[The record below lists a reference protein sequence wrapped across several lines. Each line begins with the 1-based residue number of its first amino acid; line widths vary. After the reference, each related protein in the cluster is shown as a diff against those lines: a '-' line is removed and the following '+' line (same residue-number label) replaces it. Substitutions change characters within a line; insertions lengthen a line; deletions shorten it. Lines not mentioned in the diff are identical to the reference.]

1 MKTMTEI
8 TLAVQKRVGR
18 QDTLRLLAR
27 AGEASRA
34 SEGRFAPVAVL
45 ELMQHR
51 LEKGF
56 TPDKIAAMTNGKL
69 IQQTR
74 KYLERQNAS

>member
-1 MKTMTEI
+1 MKTMTQI
-8 TLAVQKRVGR
+8 TLDIQKRVNR

-27 AGEASRA
+27 AGEVSRA
-34 SEGRFAPVAVL
+34 SDGRFAPAAVL
-45 ELMQHR
+45 ALMQHR

-56 TPDKIAAMTNGKL
+56 TADKIAAMTNGKL

-74 KYLERQNAS
+74 KYLERESGR

>member
-1 MKTMTEI
+1 MKTMTQI
-8 TLAVQKRVGR
+8 TLDIQKRVNR

-27 AGEASRA
+27 AGEVSRA
-34 SEGRFAPVAVL
+34 SEGHFAPTAVL
-45 ELMQHR
+45 ALMQHR

-56 TPDKIAAMTNGKL
+56 TADRIAAMTTGKL

-74 KYLERQNAS
+74 KYLERERGR